1 MDYNDLSGILQRIE
15 ENERELTEK
24 IANLKNELSKSEN
37 NEYQLVGTNEKK
49 DELVKLEND
58 RNSLIVVKNKI
69 HNTFATY
76 NQLKVQAD
84 KSEYSGMS
92 YDDFKNMLGE
102 LDLNRK
108 ELENKIEEL
117 TIQTKGKEENKYSLV
132 STNSKIEELK
142 ELKDKKQKVEIKFQ
156 RIASYLNNYNRLL
169 RDIESLKQ
177 EEDNNVLFS
186 RFNELIYKANRSGL
200 PAQLIIDLMS
210 QTFNFSTLNQD
221 KQNDNQNIIKD
232 QPVIQ
237 SVQASNDESQ
247 SVQVSNNESQS
258 VQTKTREE
266 EIYDLLSESAKRLK
280 QALDDNNSEAI
291 ASERG
296 YRQRLLNELNEINEE
311 RIKKQ
316 KEEQIEKI
324 DRLLEESAKRLQ
336 SAIAENNDD
345 AIAQE
350 RSYRQ
355 QLLNKKAEINGIELN
370 EPKKNPVISN
380 VENKENKENEG
391 NVENTEN
398 TKNTENEENVE
409 NIENVESE
417 NINPINEEEAEE
429 EIDPE
434 LEELSDGEIK
444 DRIKDLET
452 KRKALDD
459 EIIKISLDSSK
470 DFWNETYEQM
480 GRFIEMGKEIYK
492 LKELLPEVIEN
503 NVLEEQEEPVNQQN
517 YNVQEEQKSK
527 SESRKVK
534 FKKFITAKMP
544 KHAVRICFAVRKAIS
559 DLFNRNKTVEITGDV
574 ENEVESNVEPIIVDN
589 VGKLDDEEQIIEIQ
603 DDEDDEITQ
612 DFTQLSDDL
621 GKTQSDLEKMK
632 EIMEKY
638 RDDIKL
644 KTGDDLKI
652 KTI

>member
-1 MDYNDLSGILQRIE
+1 MLFNKSKMDK
-15 ENERELTEK
+15 TK
-24 IANLKNELSKSEN
+24 I
-37 NEYQLVGTNEKK
+37 VPKK
-49 DELVKLEND
+49 PKIF
-58 RNSLIVVKNKI
+58 SVKN
-69 HNTFATY
+69 F
-76 NQLKVQAD
+76 
-84 KSEYSGMS
+84 
-92 YDDFKNMLGE
+92 
-102 LDLNRK
+102 
-108 ELENKIEEL
+108 
-117 TIQTKGKEENKYSLV
+117 
-132 STNSKIEELK
+132 
-142 ELKDKKQKVEIKFQ
+142 
-156 RIASYLNNYNRLL
+156 
-169 RDIESLKQ
+169 
-177 EEDNNVLFS
+177 
-186 RFNELIYKANRSGL
+186 
-200 PAQLIIDLMS
+200 
-210 QTFNFSTLNQD
+210 
-221 KQNDNQNIIKD
+221 
-232 QPVIQ
+232 
-237 SVQASNDESQ
+237 
-247 SVQVSNNESQS
+247 
-258 VQTKTREE
+258 
-266 EIYDLLSESAKRLK
+266 
-280 QALDDNNSEAI
+280 
-291 ASERG
+291 
-296 YRQRLLNELNEINEE
+296 
-311 RIKKQ
+311 
-316 KEEQIEKI
+316 IEK
-324 DRLLEESAKRLQ
+324 
-336 SAIAENNDD
+336 
-345 AIAQE
+345 
-350 RSYRQ
+350 
-355 QLLNKKAEINGIELN
+355 
-370 EPKKNPVISN
+370 
-380 VENKENKENEG
+380 
-391 NVENTEN
+391 
-398 TKNTENEENVE
+398 
-409 NIENVESE
+409 
-417 NINPINEEEAEE
+417 EAEE

-517 YNVQEEQKSK
+517 DNVQEEQKSK

-574 ENEVESNVEPIIVDN
+574 ENEVESNVEPIIEDN
-589 VGKLDDEEQIIEIQ
+589 VEKLDDEEQIIEIQ

>member
-142 ELKDKKQKVEIKFQ
+142 ELKDKKQKVEIRFQ

-186 RFNELIYKANRSGL
+186 KFNELIYKANRSGL

-221 KQNDNQNIIKD
+221 KQNNNQNIIKD

-247 SVQVSNNESQS
+247 SVQTSNNESQS

-280 QALDDNNSEAI
+280 QALEDNNSEAI

-296 YRQRLLNELNEINEE
+296 YRQQLLNELNEINEE

-370 EPKKNPVISN
+370 EPEKNPVISN
-380 VENKENKENEG
+380 VENKENKEN
-391 NVENTEN
+391 V
-398 TKNTENEENVE
+398 
-409 NIENVESE
+409 ENVESE

-444 DRIKDLET
+444 ERIKDLET

-517 YNVQEEQKSK
+517 DNVQEEQKSK

-574 ENEVESNVEPIIVDN
+574 ENEVESNIEPIIEDN
-589 VGKLDDEEQIIEIQ
+589 VEKLDDEEQIIEIQ

-612 DFTQLSDDL
+612 DFSQLSDDL